1 MWLPLQ
7 RPPLSAGIFCNLGKS
22 PDWELNQRPFG
33 QQAGAQSPE
42 PHLLGPRL
50 CSLMTHGQGAAHRDL
65 SSAGC
70 LGLPTPPGPRAERWA
85 PPLQDCVCLVPSRSC
100 PWGVRGR
107 TGSTACCHRFC
118 SPSRPRALRH
128 TLCWAPAHAGHAVPD
143 MLLALRDAHGDGS
156 RPGY

>member
-7 RPPLSAGIFCNLGKS
+7 RPPLSAGIFCNLGKR

-85 PPLQDCVCLVPSRSC
+85 PPLQDCLSCSLTELSLGSPRTHRKHCLLPPLLFALKAKGAETHALLGSC
-100 PWGVRGR
+100 PRWARG
-107 TGSTACCHRFC
+107 A
-118 SPSRPRALRH
+118 
-128 TLCWAPAHAGHAVPD
+128 
-143 MLLALRDAHGDGS
+143 
-156 RPGY
+156 